1 MDIKDTY
8 IEHLLL
14 VFQEFVVSKFVIVKS
29 SKERK
34 ELRDMKKKDLIKY
47 LEDNCTDF
55 LNFKK
60 ETVLEGETYHG
71 FYVEI
76 EDVAD
81 MMLKV
86 KEK

>member
-1 MDIKDTY
+1 
-8 IEHLLL
+8 
-14 VFQEFVVSKFVIVKS
+14 
-29 SKERK
+29 
-34 ELRDMKKKDLIKY
+34 MKKKDLIKY